1 MKVVVK
7 KSFCLIFI
15 VFLAFVGCKTP
26 DSREAEFIEASINP
40 DEIVAVNIYL
50 DNFYGSNPNINND
63 ERTAFTEFLKR
74 RFGLDLMVGG
84 IGSPDITRELVDG
97 FGGLIKINRSGLRN
111 WAGNESISPM
121 TDLLKDN
128 ETWNSLPWY
137 FKDNGMV
144 AGELWGIPAKTLAN
158 MIFISRFIR
167 NDWLAD
173 LALEVPQTTD
183 RYYACMKAFVYDDPD
198 GNGLDDTIG
207 FTSIGLSGLAD
218 IFNSYDCRI
227 SPTDTYKLAWDPI
240 KGRFVDGLRS
250 ENIEECLSY
259 LNSCYGEGLLHN
271 SFNYTTQFSVLPEY
285 YKGKTGSVSQFITY
299 HDEIEQNT
307 GVRHDI
313 ILGLKG
319 EISEKLIPLFYECS
333 EFYMLSSAAKNKRD
347 AVNKF
352 VDVFLGDET
361 GYFAGVYGLLDT
373 VDETGGFSLDG
384 ETVILDFEIEDNRVV
399 HRQYPNILSGHPV
412 YSKYETFYE
421 NAGDNDNLFNVVS
434 NFDRN
439 ISRTLYAEHEDLF
452 YLVNDKYRY
461 TFDYSYY
468 SGTQIRERD
477 ISNLGTKVIMD
488 SIMGKVDI
496 RDALKEYE
504 KQVAGMGLD
513 RVLERVNEDIA
524 KGKY

>member
-1 MKVVVK
+1 
-7 KSFCLIFI
+7 
-15 VFLAFVGCKTP
+15 
-26 DSREAEFIEASINP
+26 
-40 DEIVAVNIYL
+40 
-50 DNFYGSNPNINND
+50 
-63 ERTAFTEFLKR
+63 
-74 RFGLDLMVGG
+74 
-84 IGSPDITRELVDG
+84 
-97 FGGLIKINRSGLRN
+97 
-111 WAGNESISPM
+111 
-121 TDLLKDN
+121 
-128 ETWNSLPWY
+128 
-137 FKDNGMV
+137 
-144 AGELWGIPAKTLAN
+144 
-158 MIFISRFIR
+158 
-167 NDWLAD
+167 
-173 LALEVPQTTD
+173 
-183 RYYACMKAFVYDDPD
+183 
-198 GNGLDDTIG
+198 
-207 FTSIGLSGLAD
+207 
-218 IFNSYDCRI
+218 
-227 SPTDTYKLAWDPI
+227 
-240 KGRFVDGLRS
+240 
-250 ENIEECLSY
+250 
-259 LNSCYGEGLLHN
+259 
-271 SFNYTTQFSVLPEY
+271 
-285 YKGKTGSVSQFITY
+285 VSQFITY

-333 EFYMLSSAAKNKRD
+333 EFYMLSSSTKNKRD

-352 VDVFLGDET
+352 VDVFLGDEA
-361 GYFAGVYGLLDT
+361 GYFAGVYGLPDT
-373 VDETGGFSLDG
+373 ADETEGFSLDG

-496 RDALKEYE
+496 RDALEEYE